1 MWFLVVMFGIVLIW
15 GVFFIIWFI
24 FFGVG
29 SFFLVGVFCW
39 EVVGLVLVIEG
50 FLVGDG
56 DWVLFVKIGMCD
68 WVLVL
73 RGVGLDF
80 TKKIRI
86 FLFLK

>member
-1 MWFLVVMFGIVLIW
+1 M
-15 GVFFIIWFI
+15 
-24 FFGVG
+24 
-29 SFFLVGVFCW
+29 
-39 EVVGLVLVIEG
+39 LVIEG

-56 DWVLFVKIGMCD
+56 DWVLFVKIGMRD